1 MVDSWTHMEST
12 KCEPI
17 TGVCMGGARGGLSG
31 VQEQSSFT
39 GDEAPPPLPEL
50 MKLKMFKQNG
60 SSKFSTFSN
69 WKVKLQT

>member
-1 MVDSWTHMEST
+1 LADNLTGGIVRSKKCMVDSWTHMEST

-39 GDEAPPPLPEL
+39 GDEAPPPFL
-50 MKLKMFKQNG
+50 N
-60 SSKFSTFSN
+60 S
-69 WKVKLQT
+69 